1 MREDKDEGGM
11 TLIEVKHLTKIYGG
25 RKAVDDLS
33 FKLVNGR
40 IYGLLGP
47 NGAGKSTTMNMMTGC
62 LAPTSGEVRINGFDV
77 FEQPIEAK
85 RFIGYLPELPPLYSD
100 MTPEE
105 YLSFVAEA
113 KGLSPTRARRQVTEV
128 MELTGIADMKD
139 RLIKHLS
146 KGYCQRV
153 GIAQAM
159 LGNPEIIILDEPTV
173 GLDPKQ
179 IADIRALIRTLGEN
193 HTVIISSHILAEIDE
208 LCDELLVIAGGTL
221 VAAGTTEEL
230 QAMLGDTE
238 TLRLT
243 VRGDAEGILA
253 ALDGMEGA
261 GSPEAFAVS
270 EEGAVGVRLEIA
282 RGSDLRDDIFFAM
295 AERRYAVLE
304 MEVEHKTLEKVFLA
318 LTELPDPAAEQ
329 PDETEAAED
338 ISPVESEPTEAA
350 DAPDEET
357 ASAAPVQEKEDEV

>member
-1 MREDKDEGGM
+1 M
-11 TLIEVKHLTKIYGG
+11 IEVKHLTKIYGDHI
-25 RKAVDDLS
+25 AVNDLN

-47 NGAGKSTTMNMMTGC
+47 NGAGKSTTMNMITGC
-62 LAPTSGEVRINGFDV
+62 LAPSTGEVRINGFDV

-105 YLSFVAEA
+105 YLNFVAEA
-113 KGLSPTRARRQVTEV
+113 KGVMPARARRQVSEV

-179 IADIRALIRTLGEN
+179 IADIRALIRTLSEN
-193 HTVIISSHILAEIDE
+193 RTIIVSSHILAEIDE
-208 LCDELLVIAGGTL
+208 LCDELLVIANGSL
-221 VAAGTTEEL
+221 VASGTAAEL

-238 TLRLT
+238 TLCLT
-243 VRGDAEGILA
+243 VRGDEAGVCAVLNAI
-253 ALDGMEGA
+253 EGA
-261 GSPEAFAVS
+261 GQLTVYAVPED
-270 EEGAVGVRLEIA
+270 GAVGIRLEVA
-282 RGSDLRDDIFFAM
+282 RGSDLRDTIFFAM
-295 AERRYAVLE
+295 AEHRYAVLKME
-304 MEVEHKTLEKVFLA
+304 MEQKTLERVFLA
-318 LTELPDPAAEQ
+318 LTETSEETPPEAETESGDAEVPESTETKEIDAAESDGG
-329 PDETEAAED
+329 DE
-338 ISPVESEPTEAA
+338 I
-350 DAPDEET
+350 
-357 ASAAPVQEKEDEV
+357 